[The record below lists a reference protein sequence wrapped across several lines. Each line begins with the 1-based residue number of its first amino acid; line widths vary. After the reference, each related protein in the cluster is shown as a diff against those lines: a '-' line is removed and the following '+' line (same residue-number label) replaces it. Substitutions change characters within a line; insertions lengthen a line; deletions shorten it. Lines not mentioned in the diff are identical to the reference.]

1 MLGIT
6 ALKTNTKIELDG
18 DPYVVLE
25 YQHAKMGRGGAV
37 VRTKLRNL
45 KTGAVLQK
53 TFQGNDKVKPASLQT
68 AEGQFLFRQGDT
80 LTFMDTKSY
89 EQHAVPAA
97 TLGKQAEFLTDGM
110 EVQLLLHGD
119 AVIGVELPIKAAF
132 EVVETDPGLK
142 GDTAQGGS
150 KPAVVAGGAKVTVP
164 LFVKVGDKV
173 VVDTRTGAYVERG

>member
-45 KTGAVLQK
+45 KTGSVLQK
-53 TFQGNDKVKPASLQT
+53 TFQGNDKIKPAALQT
-68 AEGQFLFRQGDT
+68 AEGQFLFRQGNT
-80 LTFMDTKSY
+80 LTFMDTKTY
-89 EQHAVPAA
+89 EQHEVPAE
-97 TLGKQAEFLTDGM
+97 TLGKQAGFLAEGAN
-110 EVQLLLHGD
+110 VKLLLHGGS
-119 AVIGVELPIKAAF
+119 VIGVDLPIKAAF

-142 GDTAQGGS
+142 GDTAAGGS
-150 KPAVVAGGAKVTVP
+150 KSAKLAGGATVNVP
-164 LFVKVGDKV
+164 LFVQVGDKV
-173 VVDTRTGAYVERG
+173 VVDTRTGTYVERG